1 MVEADSSSRLVRAD
15 VDPEVG
21 RLTPASE
28 RTANQMLP
36 PMLSLGAIFYPLIDA
51 VAFQIGPVAVRWYG
65 LAYIA
70 GFMLAYA
77 VLRTMV
83 RRSVLR
89 LTIEDL
95 SDLFG

>member
-1 MVEADSSSRLVRAD
+1 
-15 VDPEVG
+15 
-21 RLTPASE
+21 
-28 RTANQMLP
+28 MLP
-36 PMLSLGAIFYPLIDA
+36 PMLSLGAILYPLIDA

-65 LAYIA
+65 LVYIA